1 MSRFRAM
8 AARLCAAFIYVQLC
22 LVAWRDR
29 LIRLLLLL
37 PVILLPH
44 TAMANT
50 LFDMIKTVGDGAKG
64 SSSSFVTIA
73 QVIGLVLFI
82 AGLLGLKQIG
92 KKPGAGVA
100 CILSIVVGACL
111 AVVPEM
117 MSSGQKTLGL
127 SPVSIS

>member
-1 MSRFRAM
+1 MPGG
-8 AARLCAAFIYVQLC
+8 C
-22 LVAWRDR
+22 RDR

>member
-1 MSRFRAM
+1 MFSYA
-8 AARLCAAFIYVQLC
+8 
-22 LVAWRDR
+22 VACRDR

-73 QVIGLVLFI
+73 RVIGWCS
-82 AGLLGLKQIG
+82 LLPACLASNKSV
-92 KKPGAGVA
+92 KPGAGLA

>member
-22 LVAWRDR
+22 LVACRDR

-50 LFDMIKTVGDGAKG
+50 LFDMIKTVSVDAGD
-64 SSSSFVTIA
+64 IA
-73 QVIGLVLFI
+73 AFND
-82 AGLLGLKQIG
+82 LKA
-92 KKPGAGVA
+92 AGVE
-100 CILSIVVGACL
+100 CFVQGVPTEP
-111 AVVPEM
+111 AVDLF
-117 MSSGQKTLGL
+117 KLL
-127 SPVSIS
+127 

>member
-1 MSRFRAM
+1 MFSYAP
-8 AARLCAAFIYVQLC
+8 
-22 LVAWRDR
+22 VACRDR

-73 QVIGLVLFI
+73 QVIG
-82 AGLLGLKQIG
+82 
-92 KKPGAGVA
+92 PGA
-100 CILSIVVGACL
+100 LLLPACL
-111 AVVPEM
+111 ASNKSVKNPEQGWPAYCPLWSVPVLP
-117 MSSGQKTLGL
+117 SYRK
-127 SPVSIS
+127 

>member
-22 LVAWRDR
+22 LVACRDR

-64 SSSSFVTIA
+64 SVFLRSPSVNPQRHRF
-73 QVIGLVLFI
+73 
-82 AGLLGLKQIG
+82 
-92 KKPGAGVA
+92 PGAVFT
-100 CILSIVVGACL
+100 
-111 AVVPEM
+111 
-117 MSSGQKTLGL
+117 Q
-127 SPVSIS
+127 